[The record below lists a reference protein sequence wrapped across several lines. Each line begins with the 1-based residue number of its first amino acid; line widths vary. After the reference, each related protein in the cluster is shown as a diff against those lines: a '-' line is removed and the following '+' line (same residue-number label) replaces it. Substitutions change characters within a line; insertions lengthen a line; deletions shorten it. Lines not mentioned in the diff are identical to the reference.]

1 MTTIRTRVTTTSGYA
16 PPRSRSEG
24 ERELSRHDTNPPHT
38 RGFQTIPS
46 ESVLMQLIERAVSAL
61 KQGLVWDRGSIVNLE
76 V

>member
-1 MTTIRTRVTTTSGYA
+1 MTTIRTRVTTTSGHVPSRSRPESEREGARADNA
-16 PPRSRSEG
+16 PPQ
-24 ERELSRHDTNPPHT
+24 T

-46 ESVLMQLIERAVSAL
+46 ENVLSQLIERAVAAF